1 MWRRC
6 EINVDQLLVW
16 QLLPIFLLRTG
27 HNFCTFIDIVHEN
40 RDWRFA
46 PTKFQVIWIR
56 LSKTLWPK
64 IKHFKAHGLLR
75 DYTWNKCQWLTCWSH
90 WTKRSV
96 FNMKV
101 TEGTVRLTFG
111 SRRKAKD
118 RSFCFMVHKGE
129 EIYIYIYI
137 KKIKT
142 WKYFASLQSQLLYTH
157 LQSHR
162 FVFLT
167 KQSNIVPFLKNL
179 VNLNATVKK
188 SVWYS
193 AQSGIIYST
202 DILRVNWVF
211 TVQFCVSTS
220 TLVLFVY
227 LLFFKVLFKIVFGP
241 LHGYPSCWC
250 NGAFVLLASHTIVSI
265 YVFDCRTSFHS
276 ILVFCSACVFFSST
290 CT

>member
-1 MWRRC
+1 MDFWGTIH
-6 EINVDQLLVW
+6 ETNVSDSRV
-16 QLLPIFLLRTG
+16 G
-27 HNFCTFIDIVHEN
+27 
-40 RDWRFA
+40 
-46 PTKFQVIWIR
+46 
-56 LSKTLWPK
+56 
-64 IKHFKAHGLLR
+64 
-75 DYTWNKCQWLTCWSH
+75 
-90 WTKRSV
+90 
-96 FNMKV
+96 V
-101 TEGTVRLTFG
+101 TEQKEVSSIWRSQKEQFASRLGAGEKLKIDHFA
-111 SRRKAKD
+111 SWYIKERKY
-118 RSFCFMVHKGE
+118 
-129 EIYIYIYI
+129 IYIYIYLY
-137 KKIKT
+137 KKNKNMKIFCFFT
-142 WKYFASLQSQLLYTH
+142 VTITIHTFTVSQIC
-157 LQSHR
+157 
-162 FVFLT
+162 FLT

-241 LHGYPSCWC
+241 LHGCPSCWC